1 MTHTEHAER
10 IALAIV
16 RGEVPAE
23 HMSDAHAQM
32 RQHNSA
38 AEVER
43 QASALRAYRAGEAV
57 WTWPA
62 RAPWAGF

>member
-1 MTHTEHAER
+1 MTHAEHAER

-16 RGEVPAE
+16 NGEVSAA
-23 HMSDAHAQM
+23 DARGDLQL
-32 RQHNSA
+32 HNRA

-62 RAPWAGF
+62 TAPWRGF